1 MAPSTSEAKGSPVS
15 SCKGRASMSARS
27 SIVGPG
33 RAPSSVAT
41 TDVVLLPVRTSSPS
55 GASASSTTCWVRGS
69 VRPISGWRWMR
80 RRISIVSSS
89 SPRASSSR
97 EVCKVAMAP
106 EGTTAEYGR
115 ISRMRLGYFAMP
127 LHPPGADPAQTLDDD
142 LDQLATLDRLGYE
155 EAWIGEHFTA
165 QWENIPCPDLFIA
178 RALGVTRRMKLAT
191 GVSCLPNHDPLML
204 AQRIAQLDQMARG
217 RFYWGVGS
225 GGFPGDFELFEVDG
239 KSGQQRGITREVLD
253 TVIELWND
261 PKPGVYAS
269 TTKHWRF
276 RIPEPQDDIGLRL
289 HLRPY
294 QKPHPPIGVAGV
306 SSELGDAGAGGRAR
320 LHPDEHQLRAA
331 PDLEDALGGRGH
343 GRRAGR
349 DARPTAPPGA
359 SRATCTSPTPTPRR
373 GARRSAGTLA
383 RDYRDYFL
391 RLLPKLRG
399 FDMLKVDPAMP
410 DSEVTLE
417 YLLDNIWIV
426 GSPETVAR
434 KIAALG
440 EAVGGFGTLLVIAH
454 EWQPR
459 AAWEHSMTLLS
470 TEVLPRLE
478 ARR

>member
-1 MAPSTSEAKGSPVS
+1 
-15 SCKGRASMSARS
+15 
-27 SIVGPG
+27 
-33 RAPSSVAT
+33 
-41 TDVVLLPVRTSSPS
+41 
-55 GASASSTTCWVRGS
+55 
-69 VRPISGWRWMR
+69 
-80 RRISIVSSS
+80 
-89 SPRASSSR
+89 
-97 EVCKVAMAP
+97 
-106 EGTTAEYGR
+106 
-115 ISRMRLGYFAMP
+115 MRLGYFAMP

-178 RALGVTRRMKLAT
+178 RALGVTKTMTLAT

-253 TVIELWND
+253 TVIALWTD

-269 TTKHWRF
+269 RDKHWRF

-294 QKPHPPIGVAGV
+294 QRPHPPIGVAGV
-306 SSELGDAGAGGRAR
+306 SANSETLVLAGERGYIPMSINFVPPRILKTHWEAVATG
-320 LHPDEHQLRAA
+320 AA
-331 PDLEDALGGRGH
+331 
-343 GRRAGR
+343 RAGR
-349 DARPTAPPGA
+349 VAD
-359 SRATCTSPTPTPRR
+359 RATWRIARDVYVADTDVQ
-373 GARRSAGTLA
+373 ARREALNGPLA

-410 DSEVTLE
+410 DARVTLE
-417 YLLDNIWIV
+417 YLCDNIWIV
-426 GSPETVAR
+426 GSPETVAA
-434 KIAALG
+434 KVVALD

-459 AAWEHSMTLLS
+459 TAWERSMTLLK
-470 TEVLPRLE
+470 EQVLPRLE
-478 ARR
+478 AGR